1 MKKVIRKIDSANR
14 LRIPKEV
21 SEELSINK
29 GDSIEIFYE
38 DKKLILKKFISN
50 TTNINHKDELES
62 NRVQ

>member
-1 MKKVIRKIDSANR
+1 MEKVIRKIDSANR

-21 SEELSINK
+21 CEELSIDK

-50 TTNINHKDELES
+50 NTNIYHEDKFGS
-62 NRVQ
+62 NRV